1 METDR
6 KRPRME
12 EEYAYPPI
20 PSSDQDNDGPR
31 EATYNDPF
39 TFRHVPSKWI
49 LSMPWISNIVVSLM
63 FDLI

>member
-1 METDR
+1 
-6 KRPRME
+6 ME

-20 PSSDQDNDGPR
+20 PSSDQDDDGPR
-31 EATYNDPF
+31 ETTYNDPF
-39 TFRHVPSKWI
+39 TFRRFPSKWI